1 MKRREGVG
9 VYGQGEVAVYQAI
22 SRLGS
27 GAERLCKANQKEFPM
42 RNSIGPSLFI
52 VLSFIAVGCASSV
65 SPVTPAQLADAEAT
79 IRSAESVG
87 AFERAPDLL
96 QKARKALSAAQQAS
110 GQGHHAI
117 ARQHLDETTTYAE
130 AARNMAQT
138 AVKKREAE
146 LVREE
151 ADEIEA
157 KAEELEKQLQNP

>member
-1 MKRREGVG
+1 MRNIIGSSLFV
-9 VYGQGEVAVYQAI
+9 AI
-22 SRLGS
+22 SS
-27 GAERLCKANQKEFPM
+27 
-42 RNSIGPSLFI
+42 
-52 VLSFIAVGCASSV
+52 IAVGCASSV

-110 GQGHHAI
+110 GRGQHAL
-117 ARQHLDETTTYAE
+117 ARQHLHETTTYAE

-138 AVKKREAE
+138 EVKKREAAM
-146 LVREE
+146 VRGE

-157 KAEELEKQLQNP
+157 KVEELQKQLQNP